1 MRSPSASTTSSPNA
15 YAPPPTY
22 AAYLRRRHAAEIIRT
37 ALSGYLD
44 DLNDEPIDA
53 IPTPRGISYLEARR
67 QQHPSDHTTTK
78 P

>member
-1 MRSPSASTTSSPNA
+1 MTRALTIRLDGQLAERLRT
-15 YAPPPTY
+15 